1 MKISQHLNKV
11 SDSFNVT
18 AARNGFVFEVSGR
31 DEDNEYRSIRLLCS
45 DVDSLCELIK
55 EYNSME
61 IDY

>member
-18 AARNGFVFEVSGR
+18 AASNGFVFEVSGR
-31 DEDNEYRSIRLLCS
+31 DEDNEYLSICLLCS